1 MSLIQFF
8 FDLALYLANID
19 QIRAF
24 RHRHWNFTKSYIMK
38 YTRHPFATGGSPIVT
53 WLPNQLGAVLDQMLQ
68 VGGSIN
74 RSKLTDENK
83 DALDAIWKRAEAQK
97 RVLEREVITF
107 KQVFKD
113 QDKV

>member
-1 MSLIQFF
+1 
-8 FDLALYLANID
+8 
-19 QIRAF
+19 
-24 RHRHWNFTKSYIMK
+24 MK